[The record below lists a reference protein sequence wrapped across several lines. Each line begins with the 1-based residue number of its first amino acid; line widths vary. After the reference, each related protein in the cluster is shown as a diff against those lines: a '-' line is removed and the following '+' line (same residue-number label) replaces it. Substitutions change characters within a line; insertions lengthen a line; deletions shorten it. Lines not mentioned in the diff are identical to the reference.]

1 MRKIILAAL
10 IMFVLVSLT
19 AVSAADINQTDDIA
33 AEDSDSVT
41 QDILSNE
48 SVGAGD
54 FKELNDNLTSAT
66 ATLELTKD
74 YTYNPDVD
82 LDYKN
87 GINITKDITVDGM
100 GYTIDGNNQSRVFNI
115 VNAIM
120 HMVLTWKGEQLTL
133 WAMIWRLTIQYLP
146 TMKLL

>member
-54 FKELNDNLTSAT
+54 FKE
-66 ATLELTKD
+66 
-74 YTYNPDVD
+74 
-82 LDYKN
+82 
-87 GINITKDITVDGM
+87 
-100 GYTIDGNNQSRVFNI
+100 
-115 VNAIM
+115 
-120 HMVLTWKGEQLTL
+120 
-133 WAMIWRLTIQYLP
+133 
-146 TMKLL
+146 